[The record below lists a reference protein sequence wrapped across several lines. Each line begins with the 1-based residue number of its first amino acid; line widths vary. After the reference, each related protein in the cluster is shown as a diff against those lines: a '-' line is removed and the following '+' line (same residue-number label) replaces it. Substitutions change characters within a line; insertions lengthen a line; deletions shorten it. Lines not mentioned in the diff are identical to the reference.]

1 MVTQLWLDRLRLQV
15 KVEQMDKMV
24 PVESQDQT
32 ALQAH
37 LVHPVHLAHPDY
49 PVQAD
54 QVVKLVLPV

>member
-1 MVTQLWLDRLRLQV
+1 
-15 KVEQMDKMV
+15 MDKMV